1 MYPSSCPQNGRSTAA
16 SHFPFSTF
24 LPYQRL
30 LRVTSACL
38 FPLILFFLCGMF
50 SWVDSYDSVTCLIA
64 HNGHAVGT
72 TTVCLCSCLIYYN
85 IFSTTTV
92 TLGLCLYPYVK
103 EAYHPIPCW
112 GDSHSKVILWIK
124 MLHFHMSWLWLH
136 VLSAITGS
144 KHCHYTKETYHPVHT
159 RKGHCVSIAPIYA
172 LLSPGSTQLH
182 DLPSTIGVMQQFLL
196 YSSLVLSVPMWA
208 PIISPKSSL
217 VNQWVYWVL

>member
-1 MYPSSCPQNGRSTAA
+1 MPIPTNS
-16 SHFPFSTF
+16 
-24 LPYQRL
+24 
-30 LRVTSACL
+30 
-38 FPLILFFLCGMF
+38 FFFFVCGKF
-50 SWVDSYDSVTCLIA
+50 SWVDSCDSVTCLIIA

-103 EAYHPIPCW
+103 EAYHLIPCW

-208 PIISPKSSL
+208 PIMSHDFSWVDVNIYSPQIRHWWQMKDIISPKSIL